1 MVEVFI
7 GGGRRARS
15 DRNAGSPR
23 GSWLFRLFMG
33 WFAAKPR
40 RLRV

>member
-1 MVEVFI
+1 MVEVFT

-23 GSWLFRLFMG
+23 GSWLFRLFMS
-33 WFAAKPR
+33 WFAAKR
-40 RLRV
+40 RGLRI